1 MKIWYYVRKGESA
14 YQESF
19 IPDNFCFMQTFILNL
34 WQNKKVFQNMEA
46 LYYIEVLVLNI
57 VETPV
62 EIQGME
68 TLQDLESQHHTQYTV
83 KASV

>member
-1 MKIWYYVRKGESA
+1 
-14 YQESF
+14 
-19 IPDNFCFMQTFILNL
+19 
-34 WQNKKVFQNMEA
+34 MEA